1 MACVY
6 HPDITHLVCCAK
18 GEGSSVYVMERM
30 DKSLSQMLTDRS
42 KDSQPSLIGHVGVM
56 LQIAKG
62 MNYLHNKGL
71 VLRDLKTD
79 NILISVMVLALKV

>member
-1 MACVY
+1 
-6 HPDITHLVCCAK
+6 
-18 GEGSSVYVMERM
+18 MERM

-56 LQIAKG
+56 LQIAEG

-71 VLRDLKTD
+71 VPRDLKTD
-79 NILISVMVLALKV
+79 NILISVMVLALKVYC

>member
-1 MACVY
+1 
-6 HPDITHLVCCAK
+6 
-18 GEGSSVYVMERM
+18 MEHM

-56 LQIAKG
+56 LEIAEG
-62 MNYLHNKGL
+62 MNYLHSKGL
-71 VLRDLKTD
+71 VHHDLKTD

>member
-1 MACVY
+1 
-6 HPDITHLVCCAK
+6 
-18 GEGSSVYVMERM
+18 MERM

-56 LQIAKG
+56 LQIAEG

-71 VLRDLKTD
+71 VHRDLKTD

>member
-1 MACVY
+1 
-6 HPDITHLVCCAK
+6 
-18 GEGSSVYVMERM
+18 MERM
-30 DKSLSQMLTDRS
+30 DKSLSQMLIDRS

-56 LQIAKG
+56 LQIAEG

-71 VLRDLKTD
+71 VPRDLKTD